1 LNYIRIFGA
10 REHNLKN
17 INLKIPRGRVVVITG
32 VSGSGKSSLAF
43 DTIFAEAQRRYMES
57 LSSYARQFV
66 ERLDKPDFDSIEGL
80 SPSVSVDQKT
90 FQRNPRSTVGTITE
104 IYDFLRL
111 LFARLGAAFCYNCGS
126 KIEPQTPEAML
137 SRVLGLEPGTR
148 VSIFSPIVRGRKGV
162 YRKELEELKSQGF
175 LRVKIDG
182 TLYDLDEE
190 IKLDRHRKHTIDV
203 LVDVVV
209 VYGEQSRGRI
219 DESLRLALRL
229 SGGAAR
235 VETERGEEMTFSEE
249 FACTNCGVS
258 YPEISPRLFSF
269 NSPYGACEECQGLGV
284 KEFFDPELM
293 IESMEKSIDEGAI
306 IPSKTSVYFRN
317 LIKDVC
323 REFGI
328 DTGVPLR
335 DLPRG
340 ALKVIMEGAGEK
352 SVTFGHGSGGVGTI
366 HRGRYEGIVGIIS
379 DWYASTESEEIRES
393 LSKYI
398 RRIPCPRCGGSR
410 LRRESLSI
418 KIDGRTIADIAGM
431 DAEGC
436 RRYLESLSFSGKD
449 REVAGRILKE
459 ILSRLDF
466 LCQVGLGYLSLDR
479 AAPTLSGGEAQ
490 RIRLATQVGAKL
502 TGITYVLDEPTIGLH
517 PRDNDRL
524 LDTLCALRDSGNS
537 VIVVEHDEETMRRA
551 DYIVDMGPGAGELG
565 GWVVA
570 CGSPEELASS
580 EHSITGAYLAGR
592 MRIEVPEK
600 RKEPSGFVTIKKA
613 SHNNLKGI
621 DVSIPKGVFT
631 CVTGVSGSG
640 KSSLVIDILG
650 AALAQRFY
658 GAKAKPGA
666 HEAIDGMEGIDK
678 VIEVD
683 QSPIGRTPRSN
694 PATYTGVF
702 TPIREL
708 FAMLPESR
716 IRGYKP
722 GRFSFNVEGG
732 RCAACRGEGVVKIE
746 MHFLPDVYVKCEEC
760 GGKRYNHETL
770 DISYKGRS
778 IADVLDMTVS
788 EAVEFFE
795 NIPQVRAKLQVL
807 KEVGLDY
814 VRLGQPATTLS
825 GGEAQRIKLGRELSK
840 RPTGKTLYILDEP
853 TIGLHFDD
861 VKKLLKVLFMLR
873 DRGNTVIVIEHN
885 IDVIKAADWVI
896 DLGPEG
902 GEEGGYIVASGT
914 PEEVAL
920 AEGSHTAFY
929 LRRALA
935 EGTRKEDY

>member
-1 LNYIRIFGA
+1 MNYIRIFGA

-17 INLKIPRGRVVVITG
+17 INLQIPRGRVVVITG

-66 ERLDKPDFDSIEGL
+66 EKLDKPDFDSIEGL

-111 LFARLGAAFCYNCGS
+111 LFARLGTAFCYSCGS
-126 KIEPQTPEAML
+126 RIEPQTEEAML
-137 SRVLGLEPGTR
+137 SRILSLKPGTR
-148 VSIFSPIVRGRKGV
+148 VSIYSPIVRGRKGV
-162 YRKELEELKSQGF
+162 YRKELEELRAQGF

-182 TLYDLDEE
+182 NLYDLDDE
-190 IKLDRHRKHTIDV
+190 IKLDRQKKHTIEV

-209 VYGEQSRGRI
+209 VYGEESRNRVN
-219 DESLRLALRL
+219 DSLRLALKL
-229 SGGAAR
+229 SGGVAR
-235 VETERGEEMTFSEE
+235 VETESGEEMTFSEE

-269 NSPYGACEECQGLGV
+269 NSPYGACQECQGLGV

-293 IESMEKSIDEGAI
+293 IESKEKSIDEGAI
-306 IPSKTSVYFRN
+306 IPSKTSAYFRN
-317 LIKDVC
+317 LIRDVC

-328 DTGVPLR
+328 NTSVPLCE
-335 DLPRG
+335 LPRG
-340 ALKVIMEGAGEK
+340 ALKLIMEGAVDK
-352 SVTFGHGSGGVGTI
+352 PVTFGRGSVNVGATHGD
-366 HRGRYEGIVGIIS
+366 RYEGLIAIIS
-379 DWYASTESEEIRES
+379 DWYASTESEDIRES
-393 LSKYI
+393 LSRYI
-398 RRIPCPRCGGSR
+398 RRIPCPRCKGAR
-410 LRRESLSI
+410 LRRESLSV
-418 KIDGRTIADIAGM
+418 KIDGNTIADIAKM
-431 DAEGC
+431 NAEEC
-436 RRYLESLSFSGKD
+436 RRYLVGLRFSGKEG
-449 REVAGRILKE
+449 EVADRILKE

-479 AAPTLSGGEAQ
+479 TAPTLSGGEAQ

-524 LDTLCALRDSGNS
+524 LDTLCALRDSGNT
-537 VIVVEHDEETMRRA
+537 VIVVEHDAETMRRA

-570 CGSPEELASS
+570 CGSPEELSS
-580 EHSITGAYLAGR
+580 SAQSITGAYLAGR
-592 MRIEVPEK
+592 MRIEVPQS
-600 RKEPSGFVTIKKA
+600 RKEPEGFITIRKA
-613 SHNNLKGI
+613 SHNNLKNI
-621 DVSIPKGVFT
+621 DVAIPKGVFT
-631 CVTGVSGSG
+631 CITGVSGSG

-650 AALAQRFY
+650 AALAQRLY
-658 GAKAKPGA
+658 GAKATAGA
-666 HEAIDGMEGIDK
+666 HEVIEGVETIDK

-732 RCAACRGEGVVKIE
+732 RCAACQGEGVVKIV

-770 DISYKGRS
+770 DIKYRGKS

-795 NIPQVRAKLQVL
+795 NIPQVRVKLEVL

-814 VRLGQPATTLS
+814 IRLGQPATTLS
-825 GGEAQRIKLGRELSK
+825 GGEAQRIKLGKELSK

-873 DRGNTVIVIEHN
+873 NRGNTVIVIEHN
-885 IDVIKAADWVI
+885 IDVIKSADWVI

-902 GEEGGYIVASGT
+902 GEEGGRLVAFGT
-914 PEEVAL
+914 PEEVSR
-920 AEGSHTAFY
+920 AEGSHTAVY

-935 EGTRKEDY
+935 EEVRKED